1 MDQLRMENQS
11 HPKKPSRLF
20 PLDALRGLLII
31 LMALD
36 HANFHIAQ
44 QHSSGEYWGGYYPVF
59 DGAQGFLTRF
69 VTHLSAPGFF
79 FLMGAGMILLQ
90 SSRRKKGWKDSE
102 IRWHFLARGLVL
114 IILQLVLNY
123 GQIWST
129 RGTAIP
135 LWYGGVLAALG
146 AGMIICI
153 FLLDLKPVFLGGIAV
168 WLFIVLEF
176 FTPSPLM
183 WGRNFEQLAGVLLI
197 FGGGGENFW
206 INYPLLAWV
215 ELIVCGMLFG
225 RILLKR
231 KKNAYQWGA
240 YIGLVLLLG
249 FVLLRSLNGFGTIRP
264 LAKDTWMGFLSVVKY
279 PPSLAFVLLT
289 MGINLLLLWGF
300 SFFGEKEISEWNPL
314 LVFGRVPLFSY
325 VVHIVIYLILGRLF
339 FPHGTSLGIMYLVWL
354 GGLGIMYFPA
364 RWYGIFKSAKPS
376 RSTVRLF

>member
-1 MDQLRMENQS
+1 MDNKS
-11 HPKKPSRLF
+11 HPKKHTRLF

-44 QHSSGEYWGGYYPVF
+44 QHSSGEYWGGYFPVF
-59 DGAQGFLTRF
+59 DSAQDFLTRF

-90 SSRRKKGWKDSE
+90 SSRRMKGWKDSE

-114 IILQLVLNY
+114 IILQLALNY
-123 GQIWST
+123 SQIWST
-129 RGTAIP
+129 SGSTSP
-135 LWYGGVLAALG
+135 LWYGGVLAAIG

-153 FLLDLKPVFLGGIAV
+153 LLLDLKPVFLGVIAA
-168 WLFIVLEF
+168 WLFVVLEVM
-176 FTPSPLM
+176 TPSPLM
-183 WGRNFEQLAGVLLI
+183 WGRNFDQLAGVLLI
-197 FGGGGENFW
+197 FGGGGENLW

-225 RILLKR
+225 RILLKENKDTYR
-231 KKNAYQWGA
+231 KGA
-240 YIGLVLLLG
+240 FIGLFFLLG
-249 FVLLRSLNGFGTIRP
+249 FILLRSMNGFGTIRP

-300 SFFGEKEISEWNPL
+300 SFWREKGILEWNPL

-325 VVHIVIYLILGRLF
+325 VVHIVIYLILGRIF
-339 FPHGTSLGIMYLVWL
+339 FPHGTSLGIMYLFWL
-354 GGLGIMYFPA
+354 GGLGIMYLLA
-364 RWYGIFKSAKPS
+364 RWYGGFKSRQPS
-376 RSTVRLF
+376 RSWVRLI